1 MAMDQN
7 LRKDFYMIAFDSANH
22 AILTEKQAAARFA
35 VSMIPTPREI
45 SSGCGLSL
53 KFRTHEEDSFRE
65 FFKTLKVPCK
75 LYHLSEK
82 REDGTRQAWKLEG

>member
-1 MAMDQN
+1 MEMN
-7 LRKDFYMIAFDSANH
+7 GNIRTDFYMIAFDSASH

-53 KFRTHEEDSFRE
+53 KFRDHEEASFRE
-65 FFKTLKVPCK
+65 FYKTLKVPCK

-82 REDGTRQAWKLEG
+82 REDGTRQALHLVD

>member
-1 MAMDQN
+1 
-7 LRKDFYMIAFDSANH
+7 MIAFDSASH

-53 KFRTHEEDSFRE
+53 KFRDRDEESFRQ
-65 FFKTLKVPCK
+65 FFKLLKVPCR

-82 REDGTRQAWKLEG
+82 KEDGTRQALEIKG